1 MSQYKIIWITT
12 RCLSIL
18 KILHRYIHC
27 IMSWVWY
34 VGMTKMD
41 ERARST
47 KMHSSLD
54 DKCDVSIRSSQ
65 QTPQRCKLDK
75 VAPLESHDS
84 SQPAVQKKKI

>member
-1 MSQYKIIWITT
+1 
-12 RCLSIL
+12 
-18 KILHRYIHC
+18 
-27 IMSWVWY
+27 
-34 VGMTKMD
+34 MD